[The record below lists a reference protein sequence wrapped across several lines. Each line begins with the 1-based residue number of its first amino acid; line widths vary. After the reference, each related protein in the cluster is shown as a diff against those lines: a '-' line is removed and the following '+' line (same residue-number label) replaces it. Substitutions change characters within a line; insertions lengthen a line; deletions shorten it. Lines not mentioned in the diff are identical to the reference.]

1 VPALLL
7 AGYAG
12 EALGEA
18 LADVLSGDAD
28 PGGRL
33 PTTLPLRFADHPAF
47 HNYPGESGRVLYG
60 EGVFVGYRHYD
71 SAGVAPRF
79 AFGHGLSYARCEL
92 TALRVNGLD
101 VEVDVVNASP
111 RAGSEVVQLYL
122 HAPAAK
128 LRRPEQE
135 LVAFEKLRLAPGER
149 KTLRFA
155 LAPRA
160 LELYDPEKGAWVREP
175 GEYELRVGRSSRDLP
190 LRARFTL

>member
-1 VPALLL
+1 ML

-33 PTTLPLRFADHPAF
+33 PTTLPLRYEDHPAL

-60 EGVFVGYRHYD
+60 EGVFIGYRHYD

-101 VEVDVVNASP
+101 VEVDVANASE

-122 HAPAAK
+122 HAPPSK
-128 LRRPEQE
+128 LRKPEQV
-135 LVAFEKLRLAPGER
+135 LVAFEKVALAPGER
-149 KTLRFA
+149 RTLRFR
-155 LAPRA
+155 LGGRA
-160 LELYDPEKGAWVREP
+160 LESYDAEKCCWVREP
-175 GEYELRVGRSSRDLP
+175 GEYELRAGRSSRDLP
-190 LRARFTL
+190 LRAVVAL